1 MRGIHHED
9 DFGWVNVPRFGGGS
23 TPSTTSQTST
33 TQPWSGQ
40 MPYLTGMTAPGSTPG
55 PLGINTPVGST
66 TATGITGVFPAAA
79 QLYNNQSLWPQYY
92 PNSTYAAM
100 NPTQQQFIGGLQ
112 RYGANMGD
120 SGINAANS
128 TLANTLSPGYTSGSA
143 PGMDATNKYLTSTIN
158 GANLN
163 PFTAPGFQNVINGTL
178 ANVIPATSSSFI
190 NGGRADSGLAQAAQ
204 TAAATNAVGSLAN
217 QNYLAEQGLQQGAAG
232 QAANNFLTQ
241 QGNQIKGA
249 AVAPII
255 DQTQLGDINAG
266 LGAAG
271 QTQQD
276 AQNQINDLMSRW
288 NYNQALPYN
297 MLGQYQNF
305 VGGTG
310 YGGSTAGQSTT
321 PYYSNPMANV
331 ASGVG
336 AAASMAALVAA
347 LW

>member
-1 MRGIHHED
+1 MRGIHHAD

-23 TPSTTSQTST
+23 SQPSTTSQTST
-33 TQPWSGQ
+33 TQPWPGQ
-40 MPYLTGMTAPGSTPG
+40 IPYLQGGPG
-55 PLGINTPVGST
+55 V
-66 TATGITGVFPAAA
+66 TGVFPAAGA
-79 QLYNNQSLWPQYY
+79 LYNDPSKWPQYF
-92 PNSTYAAM
+92 PGSTYAGL
-100 NPTQQQFIGGLQ
+100 NPTQQQFISGTE
-112 RYGANMGD
+112 RYGANMGN

-249 AVAPII
+249 SIAPII
-255 DQTQLGDINAG
+255 DQTQLGDISAG

-276 AQNQINDLMSRW
+276 SQNQINALMSQW
-288 NYNQALPYN
+288 NYNQALPFN
-297 MLGQYQNF
+297 MLGQYQNY

-310 YGGSTAGQSTT
+310 YGGSTTGQSTT
-321 PYYSNPMANV
+321 PYYSNTMSNV
-331 ASGVG
+331 ASGAG
-336 AAASMAALVAA
+336 AAASIAMLAAML
-347 LW
+347 L